1 MPPNANRKQ
10 SRWTLADIG
19 TKQPDAGA
27 PWAVVTLGGVSLYGP
42 DAPWLDAA
50 IERIRKA
57 VEQAAR
63 ERLLLVRKQLE
74 KVAKERI
81 GEEVSERVLGA
92 VIGRSLRLGITI
104 VVPCLTINGR
114 VLRMYSHKDNIVDIR
129 EKLALLDALLTEKT
143 AMSVEAGQSACF
155 PGRGWETKFLARQLL
170 SHLAYKGRAVFID
183 DDLFASPIPSIKD
196 ALRNRC
202 K

>member
-1 MPPNANRKQ
+1 MW
-10 SRWTLADIG
+10 SLADIG
-19 TKQPDAGA
+19 TKQPDSGT

-42 DAPWLDAA
+42 EALWLDSAV
-50 IERIRKA
+50 ERIRKA

-63 ERLLLVRKQLE
+63 ERLLVVRKQLE

-81 GEEVSERVLGA
+81 GEDVSERVLGA

-104 VVPCLTINGR
+104 VLPCLTINGHI
-114 VLRMYSHKDNIVDIR
+114 LRMYSHKDNVPEIR
-129 EKLALLDALLTEKT
+129 GKLALLDALLTEKT
-143 AMSVEAGQSACF
+143 AISVEAGQSACF

-170 SHLAYKGRAVFID
+170 SHLAYKGRAVFVD
-183 DDLFASPIPSIKD
+183 DDLFASPLPVIQD